1 MKLEKIF
8 LKIIAVLF
16 LSINIAYATE
26 PPEKWYFYKVSK
38 NTVLGGEP
46 TFERERLI
54 YRYWQTK
61 LTITDK
67 EVVIDKACT
76 IPEGATNEIV
86 TPLSYWKSP
95 ELVDKYQ
102 KIFSEEKI
110 LLENQIQII
119 KNDLN
124 DKGSPC
130 SKQDFTALIKT
141 GNFMVFMTEPGYIII
156 FSKNLEKDRLSSATY
171 RGLNQPLNLLG
182 HPMLSDKKNVNKM
195 NKECDYPDDG
205 YYEYDSYN
213 KCPLTELGIYFASV
227 INKLDAE
234 KEYSFEKNKDK
245 FYFTKN
251 QIKEFEY
258 EIYLNIEKNN
268 KLIDRLPIYKENIL
282 ESAAFAQYYYIDN
295 ELKNVWL
302 LNMVESDI
310 SQRVEKWRHYK
321 IDNTGHFKLLESI
334 SCEHRNRK
342 GIVKCHNG

>member
-1 MKLEKIF
+1 M
-8 LKIIAVLF
+8 LF
-16 LSINIAYATE
+16 LPINIAYATE
-26 PPEKWYFYKVSK
+26 PPETWYFYKVSK

-76 IPEGATNEIV
+76 IPEGAMNEIV

-95 ELVDKYQ
+95 EQVDKYQ

-110 LLENQIQII
+110 PLENQIQII
-119 KNDLN
+119 KNNLN

-182 HPMLSDKKNVNKM
+182 HPMLSDKKTV
-195 NKECDYPDDG
+195 
-205 YYEYDSYN
+205 SYTH
-213 KCPLTELGIYFASV
+213 LT
-227 INKLDAE
+227 
-234 KEYSFEKNKDK
+234 
-245 FYFTKN
+245 
-251 QIKEFEY
+251 
-258 EIYLNIEKNN
+258 
-268 KLIDRLPIYKENIL
+268 LPTTPY
-282 ESAAFAQYYYIDN
+282 
-295 ELKNVWL
+295 V
-302 LNMVESDI
+302 
-310 SQRVEKWRHYK
+310 
-321 IDNTGHFKLLESI
+321 
-334 SCEHRNRK
+334 
-342 GIVKCHNG
+342 

>member
-1 MKLEKIF
+1 MKIKI
-8 LKIIAVLF
+8 LLNLVLF
-16 LSINIAYATE
+16 FILSINIVYATE
-26 PPEKWYFYKVSK
+26 PPETWYFYKVSK

-61 LTITDK
+61 LTISDK

-95 ELVDKYQ
+95 EQVYKYQ
-102 KIFSEEKI
+102 KIFSEERI
-110 LLENQIQII
+110 PLENQIHII

-130 SKQDFTALIKT
+130 SKQDLTALIKT

-171 RGLNQPLNLLG
+171 RGLDQPLNLLG
-182 HPMLSDKKNVNKM
+182 HPMLIDKKNVNKM
-195 NKECDYPDDG
+195 NKECNFPGDG
-205 YYEYDSYN
+205 TYEYDSYN

-234 KEYSFEKNKDK
+234 KEYSFENNKDK

-282 ESAAFAQYYYIDN
+282 ESAFFEQYYYIDK
-295 ELKNVWL
+295 EFKNVWL
-302 LNMVESDI
+302 LNYYGDDSIHHVTE
-310 SQRVEKWRHYK
+310 WRHYK
-321 IDNTGHFKLLESI
+321 IDNTGHFKLLESR
-334 SCEHRNRK
+334 SY
-342 GIVKCHNG
+342 

>member
-16 LSINIAYATE
+16 LLINIAYATE
-26 PPEKWYFYKVSK
+26 PSETWYFYKVSK

-76 IPEGATNEIV
+76 IPEGAMNKIFTL
-86 TPLSYWKSP
+86 LSYWKSP

-119 KNDLN
+119 KNNLN

-156 FSKNLEKDRLSSATY
+156 FSKNLEKDRLSSTTY

-182 HPMLSDKKNVNKM
+182 HPMLSDKKM
-195 NKECDYPDDG
+195 
-205 YYEYDSYN
+205 
-213 KCPLTELGIYFASV
+213 L
-227 INKLDAE
+227 
-234 KEYSFEKNKDK
+234 
-245 FYFTKN
+245 
-251 QIKEFEY
+251 IK
-258 EIYLNIEKNN
+258 
-268 KLIDRLPIYKENIL
+268 
-282 ESAAFAQYYYIDN
+282 
-295 ELKNVWL
+295 
-302 LNMVESDI
+302 
-310 SQRVEKWRHYK
+310 
-321 IDNTGHFKLLESI
+321 
-334 SCEHRNRK
+334 
-342 GIVKCHNG
+342 

>member
-1 MKLEKIF
+1 MKIKI
-8 LKIIAVLF
+8 LLNLVLF
-16 LSINIAYATE
+16 FILSINIVYATE
-26 PPEKWYFYKVSK
+26 PPETWYFYKVSK

-95 ELVDKYQ
+95 EQVDKYQ

-110 LLENQIQII
+110 PLENQIHII

-171 RGLNQPLNLLG
+171 RGLDQPLNLLG
-182 HPMLSDKKNVNKM
+182 HPMLIDKKNVNKM
-195 NKECDYPDDG
+195 NKECNFPGDG
-205 YYEYDSYN
+205 TYEYDSYN
-213 KCPLTELGIYFASV
+213 KCPLTELHIYFARV
-227 INKLDAE
+227 INKLQAE
-234 KEYSFEKNKDK
+234 KEYSFENNKDK

-282 ESAAFAQYYYIDN
+282 ESAFFEQYYYIDK
-295 ELKNVWL
+295 EFKNVWL
-302 LNMVESDI
+302 LNYYGDDSIHHVTE
-310 SQRVEKWRHYK
+310 WRHYK
-321 IDNTGHFKLLESI
+321 IDNTGHFKLLESR
-334 SCEHRNRK
+334 SY
-342 GIVKCHNG
+342 

>member
-1 MKLEKIF
+1 MKRKF
-8 LKIIAVLF
+8 LLNIVLF
-16 LSINIAYATE
+16 FIQSLNIVYATE
-26 PPEKWYFYKVSK
+26 PLEKWYFYKVSK

-110 LLENQIQII
+110 PLENQIHII

-124 DKGSPC
+124 DKDSPC
-130 SKQDFTALIKT
+130 SKKDFTDLIKT
-141 GNFMVFMTEPGYIII
+141 GNFMVFMTKPGYLVI

-182 HPMLSDKKNVNKM
+182 HPMLSDKKIVNKI
-195 NKECDYPDDG
+195 NKECDFPADG
-205 YYEYDSYN
+205 IYEYNSYN
-213 KCPLTELGIYFASV
+213 KCPLTELDIYFSNV
-227 INKLDAE
+227 INELDAE
-234 KEYSFEKNKDK
+234 KEYSFENTKDK

-258 EIYLNIEKNN
+258 EIYLNSEKNN
-268 KLIDRLPIYKENIL
+268 KLIYRLPIYKENVL
-282 ESAAFAQYYYIDN
+282 ESAAFIQYYYIDK
-295 ELKNVWL
+295 ELKNIWL
-302 LNMVESDI
+302 LNVVESDI

-321 IDNTGHFKLLESI
+321 INNTGHFKLLESI

>member
-1 MKLEKIF
+1 MIFDERTMMKLKKIF
-8 LKIIAVLF
+8 LKIIIVSAL
-16 LSINIAYATE
+16 LISYAYSTE
-26 PPEKWYFYKVSK
+26 PPETWYFYKVSK

-76 IPEGATNEIV
+76 IPEGAMNEIV

-95 ELVDKYQ
+95 EQVEKYQ

-110 LLENQIQII
+110 PLENQIQII
-119 KNDLN
+119 KNNLN
-124 DKGSPC
+124 DKDSPC
-130 SKQDFTALIKT
+130 SKQDFTDLIKI
-141 GNFMVFMTEPGYIII
+141 GNFMVFMTKRGYLII

-182 HPMLSDKKNVNKM
+182 HPMLSDKKIVNKI
-195 NKECDYPDDG
+195 NKECDYPADG
-205 YYEYDSYN
+205 TYEYDSYN
-213 KCPLTELGIYFASV
+213 KCLLTELGIYFASV
-227 INKLDAE
+227 INKLDDE

-245 FYFTKN
+245 FYFTRN

-268 KLIDRLPIYKENIL
+268 KLIDRLPIYMENIF
-282 ESAAFAQYYYIDN
+282 ESAALLQYFYIDN

-302 LNMVESDI
+302 LNFYGDDSIHHVT
-310 SQRVEKWRHYK
+310 KWRHYK
-321 IDNTGHFKLLESI
+321 IDNTGHFKLLESR
-334 SCEHRNRK
+334 SY
-342 GIVKCHNG
+342 

>member
-1 MKLEKIF
+1 MKLKKIF
-8 LKIIAVLF
+8 LKIITVLF
-16 LSINIAYATE
+16 LSINIVYATE

-76 IPEGATNEIV
+76 IPKGATNEIV
-86 TPLSYWKSP
+86 TPLSYWKLP
-95 ELVDKYQ
+95 EQVDKYQ

-110 LLENQIQII
+110 PLENQIQII

-182 HPMLSDKKNVNKM
+182 HPMLSDKKIVNKI
-195 NKECDYPDDG
+195 NKECDYPADG
-205 YYEYDSYN
+205 TYEYSSYN

-245 FYFTKN
+245 FYFTRN

-268 KLIDRLPIYKENIL
+268 KLIDRLPIYKENIF
-282 ESAAFAQYYYIDN
+282 ESAALTQYYYIDN

-302 LNMVESDI
+302 LNYYEDDSTQHVT
-310 SQRVEKWRHYK
+310 KWRHYK
-321 IDNTGHFKLLESI
+321 IDNTGHFKLLESK
-334 SCEHRNRK
+334 SY
-342 GIVKCHNG
+342 

>member
-1 MKLEKIF
+1 MKIKI
-8 LKIIAVLF
+8 LLNLVLF
-16 LSINIAYATE
+16 FILSINIVYATE
-26 PPEKWYFYKVSK
+26 PPETWYFYKVSK

-61 LTITDK
+61 LTISDK

-95 ELVDKYQ
+95 EQVDKYQ
-102 KIFSEEKI
+102 KIFSEERI
-110 LLENQIQII
+110 PLENQIHII

-130 SKQDFTALIKT
+130 SKQDLTALIKT

-171 RGLNQPLNLLG
+171 RGLDQPLNLLG
-182 HPMLSDKKNVNKM
+182 HPMLIDKKNVNKM
-195 NKECDYPDDG
+195 NKECNFPGDG
-205 YYEYDSYN
+205 TYEYDSYN
-213 KCPLTELGIYFASV
+213 KCPLTELHIYFVRV
-227 INKLDAE
+227 INKLQAE
-234 KEYSFEKNKDK
+234 KEYSFDNNKDK

-282 ESAAFAQYYYIDN
+282 ESAFFEQYYYIDK
-295 ELKNVWL
+295 EFKNVWL
-302 LNMVESDI
+302 LNYYGDDSIHHVT
-310 SQRVEKWRHYK
+310 KWRHYK
-321 IDNTGHFKLLESI
+321 IDNTGHFKLLESR
-334 SCEHRNRK
+334 SY
-342 GIVKCHNG
+342 

>member
-1 MKLEKIF
+1 MKIKF
-8 LKIIAVLF
+8 LLNLVLF
-16 LSINIAYATE
+16 FILPINIVYATE
-26 PPEKWYFYKVSK
+26 PPETWYFYKVSK

-119 KNDLN
+119 KNNLN
-124 DKGSPC
+124 DKDSPC
-130 SKQDFTALIKT
+130 SKKDFTDLIKT
-141 GNFMVFMTEPGYIII
+141 GNFMVFMSKRGYLVI

-182 HPMLSDKKNVNKM
+182 HPMLSDKKTVNKI
-195 NKECDYPDDG
+195 NKECVFPGDG
-205 YYEYDSYN
+205 TYEYDSYN

-227 INKLDAE
+227 INKLDTE
-234 KEYSFEKNKDK
+234 KEYSFKKNKDK
-245 FYFTKN
+245 FYFTRN

-342 GIVKCHNG
+342 EIVKCHND

>member
-1 MKLEKIF
+1 MKIKF
-8 LKIIAVLF
+8 LLNLVLF
-16 LSINIAYATE
+16 FILPINIVYATE
-26 PPEKWYFYKVSK
+26 PLEKWYFYKVSK

-54 YRYWQTK
+54 YRYWQAK

-95 ELVDKYQ
+95 EQVDKYQ

-110 LLENQIQII
+110 PLENQIHII
-119 KNDLN
+119 KNNLN
-124 DKGSPC
+124 DKDSPC
-130 SKQDFTALIKT
+130 SKKDFTDLIKI
-141 GNFMVFMTEPGYIII
+141 GNFMVFMTKRGYLVI

-182 HPMLSDKKNVNKM
+182 HSMLSDKKIVKKI
-195 NKECDYPDDG
+195 NKECDYPADG
-205 YYEYDSYN
+205 TYEYNSYN
-213 KCPLTELGIYFASV
+213 KCPLTELRINFASV
-227 INKLDAE
+227 INKLEDE
-234 KEYSFEKNKDK
+234 KEYSFENNKDK
-245 FYFTKN
+245 FYFTRN

>member
-1 MKLEKIF
+1 MKIKI
-8 LKIIAVLF
+8 LLNLVLF
-16 LSINIAYATE
+16 FILSINIVYATE
-26 PPEKWYFYKVSK
+26 PPETWYFYKVSK

-95 ELVDKYQ
+95 EQVDKYQ
-102 KIFSEEKI
+102 KIFSEERI
-110 LLENQIQII
+110 PLENQIHII

-130 SKQDFTALIKT
+130 SKQDLTALIKT

-171 RGLNQPLNLLG
+171 RGLDQPLNLLG
-182 HPMLSDKKNVNKM
+182 HPMLIDKKNVNKM
-195 NKECDYPDDG
+195 NKECNFPGDG
-205 YYEYDSYN
+205 TYEYDSYN
-213 KCPLTELGIYFASV
+213 KCPLTELHIYFVRV
-227 INKLDAE
+227 INKLQAE
-234 KEYSFEKNKDK
+234 KEYSFENNKDK

-268 KLIDRLPIYKENIL
+268 KIIDRLPIYKENIL
-282 ESAAFAQYYYIDN
+282 ESAAFIQYYYIDKK
-295 ELKNVWL
+295 LKNVWL
-302 LNMVESDI
+302 LNYYGDDSIHHVT
-310 SQRVEKWRHYK
+310 KWRHYK
-321 IDNTGHFKLLESI
+321 IDNTGHFKLLESR
-334 SCEHRNRK
+334 SY
-342 GIVKCHNG
+342 

>member
-1 MKLEKIF
+1 MKIKF
-8 LKIIAVLF
+8 LLNLVLF
-16 LSINIAYATE
+16 FILPINIVYATE
-26 PPEKWYFYKVSK
+26 SPETWYFYKVSK

-86 TPLSYWKSP
+86 TPLSYWKLP
-95 ELVDKYQ
+95 EQVDKYQ

-110 LLENQIQII
+110 PLENQIHII

-182 HPMLSDKKNVNKM
+182 HPILSDKKIVNKI
-195 NKECDYPDDG
+195 NKECDFPADG
-205 YYEYDSYN
+205 IYEYNSYN
-213 KCPLTELGIYFASV
+213 KCPLTELDIYFSNV
-227 INKLDAE
+227 INELDAE
-234 KEYSFEKNKDK
+234 KEYSFENTKDK

-258 EIYLNIEKNN
+258 EIYLNSEKNN
-268 KLIDRLPIYKENIL
+268 KLIYRLPIYKENVL
-282 ESAAFAQYYYIDN
+282 ESAAFIQYYYIDK

-302 LNMVESDI
+302 LNVVESDI

-321 IDNTGHFKLLESI
+321 INNTGHFKLLESI